1 MFSNKRRQTLGQGL
15 TPIHRQL
22 PMWDLHGGCMILKDG
37 RLLYGIY
44 FQPPTHLHFTP
55 DNLLSRSARL
65 KSVFDL
71 AIPDGETLSTYTSL
85 RAAHEE
91 AVADTRQAAGQ
102 CPDPVLSELTL
113 TRARMLEGK
122 IGRGEVSHW
131 KFFLTATVTSP
142 PEDRFS
148 IEAPPSQAEL
158 ERVTLSALAVRD
170 ATVAQLR
177 AAGFGAQGMGD
188 QDIFAESFFYL
199 NPGWPL
205 APDFL
210 PQAERRVSSVR
221 RGQADQQTLIRQ
233 LTATPGNNLH
243 PVPFIMGDQFVDVLS
258 ISRLPEYT
266 ETGYLREITT
276 DLHGSYYVVVQATRE
291 SDYDVSIELEKKKN
305 DLWSRVKGT
314 GIVPNGKAVNL
325 LEHVE
330 QAQRLEGLESR
341 FNASVAVVLIAPSRL
356 ELDSMKRRARGN
368 ITKLRGGLPI
378 SYGYQAQP
386 QYFALVPFAGARSGY
401 EFKPHT
407 SNVIDLF
414 PPVSPWPG
422 FEEGAITYQ
431 NRDRSLIKFDL
442 FTPHTITAHFA
453 VYAPTGTG
461 KTVLVQSLLCAE
473 LTKYPDA
480 ALIVTDAKQDF
491 GYFFE
496 SLQDSVSILFGYG
509 STTRLNVFDLED
521 EAGEPGGEKLA
532 SLAAFV
538 RIFAPPPADLREK
551 GYEDIAIQEGVMA
564 VYAQFRHE
572 ERRPQMSDLQRML
585 SVIENYTDNGKRMED
600 SVVEAARS
608 VAVRLRKALGVS
620 PVAPFVD
627 CQTNIEVSARHIYLS
642 LYGIPEDDDLMK
654 RIANHI
660 IKNFVW
666 SRAKNFPRS
675 LKKFIFFDEF
685 ENQIQTPDELD
696 AVKRMLRVFRSFG
709 VSFGMGT
716 QSATASEYLGDLRD
730 SFSHLFVGRYSR
742 EVAKDVVQT
751 LSLPPVM
758 EALLPTLNTVV
769 GQYSEFALVVQE
781 GADSSGMKAGDVI
794 RVEESKLALWLF
806 NSGNH
811 EVAEKDRYVAQAGGD
826 VIEGVKQL
834 VTDKFGGYV

>member
-1 MFSNKRRQTLGQGL
+1 M
-15 TPIHRQL
+15 
-22 PMWDLHGGCMILKDG
+22 
-37 RLLYGIY
+37 
-44 FQPPTHLHFTP
+44 
-55 DNLLSRSARL
+55 
-65 KSVFDL
+65 
-71 AIPDGETLSTYTSL
+71 
-85 RAAHEE
+85 
-91 AVADTRQAAGQ
+91 
-102 CPDPVLSELTL
+102 
-113 TRARMLEGK
+113 
-122 IGRGEVSHW
+122 
-131 KFFLTATVTSP
+131 
-142 PEDRFS
+142 
-148 IEAPPSQAEL
+148 
-158 ERVTLSALAVRD
+158 
-170 ATVAQLR
+170 
-177 AAGFGAQGMGD
+177 
-188 QDIFAESFFYL
+188 
-199 NPGWPL
+199 
-205 APDFL
+205 
-210 PQAERRVSSVR
+210 
-221 RGQADQQTLIRQ
+221 
-233 LTATPGNNLH
+233 
-243 PVPFIMGDQFVDVLS
+243 
-258 ISRLPEYT
+258 
-266 ETGYLREITT
+266 
-276 DLHGSYYVVVQATRE
+276 
-291 SDYDVSIELEKKKN
+291 
-305 DLWSRVKGT
+305 
-314 GIVPNGKAVNL
+314 
-325 LEHVE
+325 
-330 QAQRLEGLESR
+330 
-341 FNASVAVVLIAPSRL
+341 
-356 ELDSMKRRARGN
+356 
-368 ITKLRGGLPI
+368 
-378 SYGYQAQP
+378 
-386 QYFALVPFAGARSGY
+386 
-401 EFKPHT
+401 
-407 SNVIDLF
+407 
-414 PPVSPWPG
+414 
-422 FEEGAITYQ
+422 
-431 NRDRSLIKFDL
+431 
-442 FTPHTITAHFA
+442 
-453 VYAPTGTG
+453 YAPTGTG

-491 GYFFE
+491 GYFFG

-509 STTRLNVFDLED
+509 STTRLNVFDLE
-521 EAGEPGGEKLA
+521 EGAREPGGEKLA

-538 RIFAPPPADLREK
+538 RLFAPPPADLREK

-627 CQTNIEVSARHIYLS
+627 CQTNIEVFSRHIYLS

-685 ENQIQTPDELD
+685 ENQIQTADELD

-781 GADSSGMKAGDVI
+781 GADSSGVKAGDVI

-811 EVAEKDRYVAQAGGD
+811 EVAEKDRYVAQAGGN
-826 VIEGVKQL
+826 VIKGVKQL